1 MEILAPAGNLEIF
14 KVAIQAGC
22 DAVYISGKNFG
33 ARKSAPNFTYEE
45 LKEAVIYAHL
55 RKRLVYI
62 TINTI
67 IYDYEFEELHK
78 YLIFLSEIDVDAV
91 IVQDYGV
98 LFYIRTYFPNIT
110 VHASTQMNIHNEEG
124 AVKLKAIG
132 VKRVILARETPLDEI
147 KKIIKTGIE
156 VEVFGHGALCYSYSG
171 QCLMSYMIGKRSGNR
186 GECAQPCRKKYQLYE
201 NNKLIGNYCSLMSM
215 KDLKTIDYLDELVK
229 SGVTSLK
236 IEGRMK
242 SLVYVYTVI
251 SSYVNY
257 LNKKTSYD
265 YDDDLKIAF
274 NREFTKGYMFSEKN
288 SDITNI
294 KSVNHQGLEIGKIK
308 EVNNNKI
315 GILTS
320 KSLNL
325 RDGIRIVGK
334 TEIGFF
340 INNLNYENGLY
351 YIPGKYKVNVGD
363 KVYKTVDG
371 VILDKSEELLNLE
384 NYHYNLN
391 ITFSSKLNEP
401 LCLEIESENV
411 KVSVKSKIINEIA
424 KKPIDETRI
433 KEQLLKTNNKLLNIS
448 KVTILYDNTC
458 FFKISELNELR
469 RIGLEKWLNEY
480 LRKRSKTESSL
491 LSLPKINTSYN
502 HNISF
507 DFVVQNIE
515 QYNWCRENGFL
526 NIYKVYDD
534 TFRRHFHL
542 NKLTNKGMIHNFCD
556 LGLNQV
562 VSPSFNIT
570 NQYALK
576 FIDSYG
582 VDTMYLSNE
591 LSTDEKIKLA
601 KVQTNANKGVFI
613 YGHMEVMCSKHCF
626 INKLKKKT
634 SINCGLCKH
643 NKYSIMDE
651 YNNQMFVSGRCNNDG
666 PEILIYSYKLYDDL
680 KNIDYYIE
688 NGFSHFLI
696 MLTNETIDDLNN
708 LMKKIK
714 RIN

>member
-1 MEILAPAGNLEIF
+1 MEILAPAGNLEIL

-55 RKRLVYI
+55 RKKLIYV

-67 IYDYEFEELHK
+67 IYDYEFEELYK
-78 YLIFLSEIDVDAV
+78 YLIFLSEIAVDAV
-91 IVQDYGV
+91 IVQDFGV
-98 LFYIRTYFPNIT
+98 LYYIRTNFPNLT

-124 AVKLKAIG
+124 ALKLKTLG

-215 KDLKTIDYLDELVK
+215 KDLNTIDYLDELVK
-229 SGVTSLK
+229 LGVTSLK

-242 SLVYVYTVI
+242 SKEYVYTVI

-257 LNKKTSYD
+257 LNNKISKD
-265 YDDDLKIAF
+265 YDDILKIAF
-274 NREFTKGYMFSEKN
+274 NREFTKGYMFNEKN

-294 KSVNHQGLEIGKIK
+294 KSVNHQGLEIGKIQ

-315 GILTS
+315 GILSS
-320 KSLNL
+320 KSVNL
-325 RDGIRIVGK
+325 GDAIRIIGNK
-334 TEIGFF
+334 EIGFF
-340 INNLNYENGLY
+340 IKNLYYENGLY
-351 YIPGKYKVNVGD
+351 YIPGKYKVSLGD

-371 VILDKSEELLNLE
+371 VISKKCEELLNLE
-384 NYHYNLN
+384 NYSYNLN

-401 LCLEIESENV
+401 LYLEIESENV

-424 KKPIDETRI
+424 RNPIDETRI
-433 KEQLLKTNNKLLNIS
+433 KEQFLKTNNKLLNVS
-448 KVTILYDNTC
+448 KVTILYDNKG
-458 FFKISELNELR
+458 FFKICELNELR
-469 RIGLEKWLNEY
+469 RMGFEKWLNEY
-480 LRKRSKTESSL
+480 LKSRTNVENSL
-491 LSLPKINTSYN
+491 FTLPKLMANNNQSL
-502 HNISF
+502 SF

-515 QYNWCRENGFL
+515 QYNWCMENGFL
-526 NIYKVYDD
+526 NVYKVYDD
-534 TFRRHFHL
+534 TFGRHFHL
-542 NKLTNKGMIHNFCD
+542 NKLNCKAMIHNLSD
-556 LGLNQV
+556 LAINQV
-562 VSPSFNIT
+562 VSPSFNVT

-582 VDTMYLSNE
+582 VDTIYLSNE

-601 KVQTNANKGVFI
+601 KIPTNANKGVFI

-651 YNNQMFVSGRCNNDG
+651 YNNQMFVSGRCNCDG
-666 PEILIYSYKLYDDL
+666 PETLIYSYKLYDDF
-680 KNIDYYIE
+680 KNINYYIE

-696 MLTNETIDDLNN
+696 MLTDETIDDLNN
-708 LMKKIK
+708 LIKKFK